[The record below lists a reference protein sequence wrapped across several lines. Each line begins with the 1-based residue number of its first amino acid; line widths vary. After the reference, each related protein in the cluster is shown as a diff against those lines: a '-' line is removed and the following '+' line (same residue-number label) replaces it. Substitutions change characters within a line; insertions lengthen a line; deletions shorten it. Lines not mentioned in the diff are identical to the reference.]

1 MTTCRIAERKND
13 MFIKVK
19 VVEGER
25 GNTITDTK
33 EKYINTD
40 YIVIAEPLSRSS
52 RFKYEDKYVDVS
64 KIKLITGEN
73 IEVIGELCLQDGH
86 IHIKE
91 E

>member
-1 MTTCRIAERKND
+1 

-19 VVEGER
+19 VVGGGHTGAIFDTTER
-25 GNTITDTK
+25 
-33 EKYINTD
+33 YINTEC
-40 YIVIAEPLSRSS
+40 IVMAKPFSRSS
-52 RFKYEDKYVDVS
+52 RVKYEDKYVDVS

-73 IEVIGELCLQDGH
+73 IEVIGEVCLRDGH